1 MTSTSPVRYPDL
13 RNPSV
18 MTRRAWMLV
27 LLNVLIPG
35 SPQLIAGNRKLGRF
49 AVTTTF
55 ILWAL
60 VVVAV
65 LLYFLVRPTFI
76 TLATNYFV
84 LWIAQAV
91 IVFYAVLWIA
101 LSIDTIR
108 LIKLVRVGARA
119 RAAVAGLAIAALVV
133 VGGTAAYGVMVAGT
147 TRDAVGDVFAGQTVV
162 PPVDGRY
169 NFMLLGGDAGAD
181 RDGLRPD
188 SISVVSVEADTG
200 KATIIGIPR
209 NMQYVPFVAGSPM
222 LAEYP
227 DGYGTDGCDVDVCLI
242 NSIYTEVELYHPE
255 LYPDAVKNG
264 SNPGIE
270 AMRDA
275 VEGMLGIQIQYYVLI
290 DMQGLVDII
299 DSLGGIEITVSDRLP
314 ITDEV
319 DENGNPYDPNTPYI
333 EAGVQHMDGATALA
347 YARIR
352 AGLDDYIRMTHQ
364 RQVEEAIIQQF
375 EPAVIL
381 SKFQAVAQAGVR
393 TLSTDIPQAVLGQFV
408 DLAGKSRGQEI
419 ATLELAPPNVDPDD
433 PDFDYIRQLVA
444 SALVI
449 TTPDPKD

>member
-13 RNPSV
+13 RDPSV
-18 MTRRAWMLV
+18 MTRRAWV
-27 LLNVLIPG
+27 LLGLGVVIPG
-35 SPQLIAGNRKLGRF
+35 APQLLAGSRRLGRF
-49 AVTTTF
+49 AVTSTF

-60 VVVAV
+60 AIIAALV
-65 LLYFLVRPTFI
+65 YFLARPTFI
-76 TLATNYFV
+76 TIATNPWV
-84 LWIAQAV
+84 LYLAQAA
-91 IVFYAVLWIA
+91 ILFYAVLWIV
-101 LSIDTIR
+101 LTFDTLR
-108 LIKLVRVGARA
+108 LIRLVRVAPKA
-119 RAAVAGLAIAALVV
+119 RAAVAVLAVAALVA
-133 VGGTAAYGVMVAGT
+133 VGGTAAYGVMVAGV
-147 TRDAVGDVFAGQTVV
+147 TRSTVGDVFAGQTVV

-227 DGYGTDGCDVDVCLI
+227 NGYGTDGCDVDVCLI

-255 LYPDAVKNG
+255 LYPDAEKNG

-275 VEGMLGIQIQYYVLI
+275 VEGILGIQIQYYVLV

-299 DSLGGIEITVSDRLP
+299 DALGGVEITVSDRLP

-333 EAGVQHMDGATALA
+333 EAGVQHMDGTTALA

-364 RQVEEAIIQQF
+364 RQVQEAILQQF
-375 EPAVIL
+375 EPATVL
-381 SKFQAVAQAGVR
+381 AKFQAVAQAGAR
-393 TLSTDIPQAVLGQFV
+393 TVSTDIPQAVLGQFV
-408 DLAGKSRGQEI
+408 DLASKSRQQEI
-419 ATLELAPPNVDPDD
+419 ATLELAPPNVDPED
-433 PDFDYIRQLVA
+433 PDYAYVLQLVGA
-444 SALVI
+444 ALVI
-449 TTPDPKD
+449 ATPDPEG

>member
-13 RNPSV
+13 RDPSV
-18 MTRRAWMLV
+18 MTRRAWV
-27 LLNVLIPG
+27 LLGLGVVIPG
-35 SPQLIAGNRKLGRF
+35 APQLLAGSRRLGRF
-49 AVTTTF
+49 AVTSTF

-60 VVVAV
+60 AIIAALV
-65 LLYFLVRPTFI
+65 YFLARPTFI
-76 TLATNYFV
+76 TIATNPWV
-84 LWIAQAV
+84 LYLAQAA
-91 IVFYAVLWIA
+91 ILFYAVLWIV
-101 LSIDTIR
+101 LTFDTLR
-108 LIKLVRVGARA
+108 LIRLVRVAPKA
-119 RAAVAGLAIAALVV
+119 RAAVAVLAVAALVA
-133 VGGTAAYGVMVAGT
+133 VGGTAAYGVMVAGV
-147 TRDAVGDVFAGQTVV
+147 TRSTVGDVFAGQTVV

-227 DGYGTDGCDVDVCLI
+227 NGYGTDGCDVDVCLI

-255 LYPDAVKNG
+255 LYPDAEKNG

-275 VEGMLGIQIQYYVLI
+275 VEGILGIQIQYYVLI
-290 DMQGLVDII
+290 DMQGFADLINA
-299 DSLGGIEITVSDRLP
+299 LGGITIDVADRLP

-319 DENGNPYDPNTPYI
+319 DENGQPYDPDTTWI
-333 EAGVQHMDGATALA
+333 EPGVQLMDGGLALA

-352 AGLDDYIRMTHQ
+352 AGTTDYARMERQ
-364 RQVEEAIIQQF
+364 RQVQEAIIQQF
-375 EPAVIL
+375 EPANIL
-381 SKFQAVAQAGVR
+381 SKFQAVAQAGAQVV
-393 TLSTDIPQAVLGQFV
+393 STDIPQAVLGQFV
-408 DLAGKSRGQEI
+408 DLASKSRSQEI
-419 ATLELAPPNVDPDD
+419 ATLELVPPDVDPDD
-433 PDFDYIRQLVA
+433 PDYAYVLQLVSA
-444 SALVI
+444 ALVI
-449 TTPDPKD
+449 ATPDPKG

>member
-13 RNPSV
+13 RDPSV
-18 MTRRAWMLV
+18 MTRRAWVLLV
-27 LLNVLIPG
+27 LGLLIPG
-35 SPQLIAGNRKLGRF
+35 SPQLIAGNRRVGRF

-60 VVVAV
+60 VIVAALV
-65 LLYFLVRPTFI
+65 YFLARPTFI
-76 TLATNYFV
+76 TIATNPFV
-84 LWIAQAV
+84 LYVVQAA
-91 IVFYAVLWIA
+91 ILFYAVLWIA
-101 LSIDTIR
+101 LSFDTLR
-108 LIKLVRVGARA
+108 LIRLVRVAPRA
-119 RAAVAGLAIAALVV
+119 RAAVAGLAVVVLVA
-133 VGGTAAYGVMVAGT
+133 VGGTAAYGVMVAGV
-147 TRDAVGDVFAGQTVV
+147 TRDTVGDVFAGQTVV
-162 PPVDGRY
+162 PPVNGRY

-222 LAEYP
+222 LEEYP
-227 DGYGTDGCDVDVCLI
+227 NGYGTDGCDVDVCLI

-255 LYPDAVKNG
+255 LYPDAEKNG

-290 DMQGLVDII
+290 DMQGFADLI
-299 DSLGGIEITVSDRLP
+299 DALGGITIDVSDRLP

-319 DENGNPYDPNTPYI
+319 DENGQPYDPDTTWI
-333 EAGVQHMDGATALA
+333 EPGVQLMNGQIALA

-352 AGLDDYIRMTHQ
+352 AGTTDYARMERQ
-364 RQVEEAIIQQF
+364 RQVQEAIIQQF
-375 EPAVIL
+375 EPANIL
-381 SKFQAVAQAGVR
+381 SKFQAVAKAGAQVV
-393 TLSTDIPQAVLGQFV
+393 STDIPQAVLGQFV
-408 DLAGKSRGQEI
+408 DLAGKSRSQEI
-419 ATLELAPPNVDPDD
+419 ATLELVPPDVDPDD
-433 PDFDYIRQLVA
+433 PDYDYVLQLVT

-449 TTPDPKD
+449 ATPDPKD